1 MKKKNYT
8 EKDMRDALRAF
19 EKTKKLRQSAKLFNE
34 PWSSLKDRIDNRYPV
49 KTRTVL
55 PKETEE
61 LIANSLIKLAEWG
74 FGRNRNEVLDLVKDH
89 LMEKKISNVFK
100 DGKPGKKWYK
110 LFLKRWP
117 VLSERKAQNI
127 SRERAVASTPEII
140 NNFFEIIATA
150 YAQIGEIDPQDVYN
164 CDEIRFNGEQKA
176 RKIICHRTSKNV
188 HKLQGDN
195 SKTMYTVLSTCNA
208 AGFYLAPFVVY
219 KSKYLYNDWVLGGP
233 PNTSYSN
240 SKSGWMETEQ
250 FTTWF
255 KSKFVI
261 HCNRRK
267 TKKVL
272 FVDGH
277 NSHISVEVIE
287 LAIANN
293 IVIICLPAHI
303 TH

>member
-8 EKDMRDALRAF
+8 EKDMCDALAAF
-19 EKTKKLRQSAKLFNE
+19 EKTKKLRQSAKLFNV

-55 PKETEE
+55 PKESEE
-61 LIANSLIKLAEWG
+61 LIAHILIKLAEWG
-74 FGRNRNEVLDLVKDH
+74 FGRNRNEVFDLVKDY

-117 VLSERKAQNI
+117 MLSERKAQNI

-140 NNFFEIIATA
+140 NNFFEIVATV
-150 YAQIGEIDPQDVYN
+150 YAQIGEMDPQDVYN
-164 CDEIRFNGEQKA
+164 CDEIGFNGEQKA
-176 RKIICHRTSKNV
+176 IKIICHRTSKNV

-219 KSKYLYNDWVLGGP
+219 K
-233 PNTSYSN
+233 
-240 SKSGWMETEQ
+240 
-250 FTTWF
+250 
-255 KSKFVI
+255 
-261 HCNRRK
+261 
-267 TKKVL
+267 
-272 FVDGH
+272 
-277 NSHISVEVIE
+277 
-287 LAIANN
+287 
-293 IVIICLPAHI
+293 
-303 TH
+303 